1 MATRVRIPL
10 GLLIVVAGQRSELTS
25 DQERLRWLDEPG
37 TFRGRQSPG
46 RGRPIAQNLQVRP
59 APPGAAEMALS

>member
-1 MATRVRIPL
+1 
-10 GLLIVVAGQRSELTS
+10 VAGQRSELTS

-37 TFRGRQSPG
+37 TFRGRQLPD